1 MEIDLFQSCGHHRV
15 FPICWHIECS
25 TFTAY
30 CFCALLGHLC
40 MKCSLGISKF
50 FEEIFSLYYSIVS
63 FYFFALINE
72 AGFLLSP
79 YYSLEL
85 CIEMDIAFL
94 FLLCL
99 SLLFFSSPS
108 HPFFSQLFL
117 RPPQTIILSFCIFSL
132 GKGLDHCIFY
142 NVTNLHP

>member
-1 MEIDLFQSCGHHRV
+1 MLCCIHSLPG
-15 FPICWHIECS
+15 PGIEPAS
-25 TFTAY
+25 PAQTGRFLTTGPPGTSY
-30 CFCALLGHLC
+30 CAHLC
-40 MKCSLGISKF
+40 IKSSLGISKF

-99 SLLFFSSPS
+99 SLLFSALFKKSSDN
-108 HPFFSQLFL
+108 HFAFLHFFFL
-117 RPPQTIILSFCIFSL
+117 GDALV
-132 GKGLDHCIFY
+132 HCLLY
-142 NVTNLHP
+142 NVTKLCS